1 MDSYC
6 QRQELEFSTIAFLM
20 DGHPI
25 AGTQTAEEV
34 FPVFFS
40 SNFDSSFCV
49 VMFVNLGVILSWG
62 WKMEMKLMP

>member
-25 AGTQTAEEV
+25 AGTQTAEE
-34 FPVFFS
+34 
-40 SNFDSSFCV
+40 
-49 VMFVNLGVILSWG
+49 LGLEDGDEIDA
-62 WKMEMKLMP
+62 MKHHCGGGGDGAI